1 MEIKKYLVATALST
15 VLVGAVTAEAT
26 IKISDGSTQ
35 FVEEEISATTFSDMT
50 PKSDNDPTGVN
61 IKFNAFAHFQAGYRH
76 QGHLTPEEKAASSYK
91 NNLAFFDEAA
101 IVAQISNKIE
111 SGLEYG
117 AKIVVVPTA
126 KRKASNAF
134 NGTHVFVASEYGKLE
149 LGAPISPSSTMMIS
163 SSDITAGTN
172 KWDRYANITSKY
184 QQQNDINPSFVTA
197 SEFFMSDKYTTKLD
211 NRSYSTEPSRA
222 IVYYTPKFNVGNKT
236 KFTVGLAYTPDS
248 SNTGA
253 DNIDKSATGIETK
266 KIGGTSGI
274 DRFEFDLSVKD
285 AVAAGITIEQ
295 NLADGL
301 DLKIGI
307 TGEMGKAQGTAK
319 KFLNAAD
326 TTPVSEHKLAN
337 LKAYNIGA
345 VLNYGNFYYAVSY
358 GSLGKSLTTPE
369 YHKTGRKTD
378 YYTAAIA
385 YNQGPFK
392 VSANYFKSDKFK
404 NTAEAWTLATDYAA
418 AAGLKPYVELTKYKL
433 NGKPEYYTNLAK
445 KKVSGTVLIAGI
457 KLTI

>member
-15 VLVGAVTAEAT
+15 ILVGAVTAEAT
-26 IKISDGSTQ
+26 LKISDGSTQ
-35 FVEEEISATTFSDMT
+35 FVEEEISATQFSDMT
-50 PKSDNDPTGVN
+50 PKSDNDPIGVN
-61 IKFNAFAHFQAGYRH
+61 IKFNAFAHFQAGHRH
-76 QGHLTPEEKAASSYK
+76 QQHLTPEEKTASSYK
-91 NNLAFFDEAA
+91 NNIALFDEAA
-101 IVAQISNKIE
+101 IVAQISNKLN

-117 AKIVVVPTA
+117 AKIVIVPTA
-126 KRKASNAF
+126 KRKASNAY
-134 NGTHVFVASEYGKLE
+134 NGTHVFIASEYGKLE

-172 KWDRYANITSKY
+172 KWDRYAIISSKY
-184 QQQNDINPSFVTA
+184 QQQNNINPSFVTA

-236 KFTVGLAYTPDS
+236 KFTIGLSYTPDS

-253 DNIDKSATGIETK
+253 ENIDKSATGIETK
-266 KIGGTSGI
+266 KIGITGV
-274 DRFEFDLSVKD
+274 DRFEFDLAVKD

-295 NLADGL
+295 NLGDGV
-301 DLKIGI
+301 DLKIGV
-307 TGEMGKAQGTAK
+307 TGEMGKSQGTAK
-319 KFLNAAD
+319 LFANAAD
-326 TTPVSEHKLAN
+326 TTPTSEYKLSN
-337 LKAYNIGA
+337 LRAYNIGA
-345 VLNYGNFYYAVSY
+345 VLNYGNFYYAASY

-392 VSANYFKSDKFK
+392 VSANYFKSNKFK
-404 NTAEAWTLATDYAA
+404 NTAEAWTLATDYTAA
-418 AAGLKPYVELTKYKL
+418 PGLKPYVELTKYKL
-433 NGKPEYYTNLAK
+433 NGKPEYYTDLAK